1 MTDVTAQ
8 NPLRRI
14 LDDAPMSSVQ
24 IVAVATT
31 LVLSA
36 LDGYDVLS
44 VTFAAP
50 AITHDWQVGKTALG
64 IVLSSGLAGMALGS
78 FILAPLADMIG
89 RRLLVLTSLVL
100 MAVGMFFSAEAHSL
114 NELSLWR
121 VVTGLGIGAL
131 VAVIN
136 ALAAEFA
143 NAKRRALALS
153 LMAIGYPIGGLIGG
167 LGAAALLQS
176 YGWSSIFFAGFV
188 AAVVLW
194 LAVFLFLPESP
205 AFLLASRRRGS
216 LAKINEFLT
225 RCGHVPID
233 SLPLPAIAPSLAYTS
248 IFSSDLIRTTFR
260 ITSVNVLFVVAV
272 YFVLSWMPQMV
283 SDAGFPPATAS
294 LVAAAA
300 NITGIFSGL
309 LLGLLAPYLGLR
321 PLSVVVMFGLGV
333 TTIIFGFTPANLQ
346 LLIAAAAACGFFLFA
361 GAAGFYATLATTF
374 DASARASGSGFVI
387 GVGRVASAACPFIA
401 GWLFSNGA
409 GRGEVS
415 LVFGISAICAGAI
428 LIGLRREPA
437 LAV

>member
-1 MTDVTAQ
+1 
-8 NPLRRI
+8 
-14 LDDAPMSSVQ
+14 
-24 IVAVATT
+24 
-31 LVLSA
+31 
-36 LDGYDVLS
+36 
-44 VTFAAP
+44 
-50 AITHDWQVGKTALG
+50 
-64 IVLSSGLAGMALGS
+64 
-78 FILAPLADMIG
+78 
-89 RRLLVLTSLVL
+89 
-100 MAVGMFFSAEAHSL
+100 
-114 NELSLWR
+114 
-121 VVTGLGIGAL
+121 
-131 VAVIN
+131 
-136 ALAAEFA
+136 
-143 NAKRRALALS
+143 
-153 LMAIGYPIGGLIGG
+153 
-167 LGAAALLQS
+167 
-176 YGWSSIFFAGFV
+176 
-188 AAVVLW
+188 
-194 LAVFLFLPESP
+194 
-205 AFLLASRRRGS
+205 
-216 LAKINEFLT
+216 
-225 RCGHVPID
+225 
-233 SLPLPAIAPSLAYTS
+233 LAYTS

-300 NITGIFSGL
+300 NITGILSGL